1 MTSYLRLFVFLIPI
15 SAFAQVD
22 VEKVDRSRKQS
33 TILMEDVIVERT
45 IIRTTKQNP
54 KEETDNYDNDRDY
67 FKNVSNALPQL
78 VPSLIQYLLK

>member
-1 MTSYLRLFVFLIPI
+1 MIPI